1 MIVIIDYQVGN
12 LVSISNMLKRAG
24 GNSVISSNI
33 DVIGNASKLILPG
46 VGSFDYG
53 MKKLRE
59 TCLIEILNQ
68 KVLVDKVP
76 ILGICLGMQLMTK
89 HSEEGNE
96 KGLGWIDASTV
107 KFNFKEQHN
116 DYKVPHMGWN
126 DVNNIQNNGLFN
138 ELGQSRFYFV
148 HSYFVKCNDSLNS
161 MCTTN
166 YGFEFVSGILKD
178 NIMGVQFHPEK
189 SHKYGMQLMTNFINL
204 K

>member
-1 MIVIIDYQVGN
+1 MIIIIDYQVGN

-24 GNSVISSNI
+24 SNSVISSNVDLI
-33 DVIGNASKLILPG
+33 AKASKLILPG

-53 MKKLRE
+53 MKKLKE
-59 TCLIEILNQ
+59 TGLIEILNQ
-68 KVLVDKVP
+68 KALVDKIPV
-76 ILGICLGMQLMTK
+76 LGICLGMQLMTK
-89 HSEEGNE
+89 HSEEGDKE
-96 KGLGWIDASTV
+96 GLGWIDANTV
-107 KFNFKEQHN
+107 KFDFKEQHN

-126 DVNNIQNNGLFN
+126 EVNNIQNNGLFN
-138 ELGQSRFYFV
+138 ELNESRFYFV
-148 HSYFVKCNDSLNS
+148 HSYFVKCNDSKNI

-166 YGFEFVSGILKD
+166 YGFEFISGILKD